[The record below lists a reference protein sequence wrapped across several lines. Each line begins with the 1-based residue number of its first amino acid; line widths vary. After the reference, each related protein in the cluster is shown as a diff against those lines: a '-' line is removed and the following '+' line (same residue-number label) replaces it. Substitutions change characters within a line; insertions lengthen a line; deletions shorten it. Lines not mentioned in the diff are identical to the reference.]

1 MGNFPKRNNITN
13 NNGNLVDLKAYS
25 DEKALL
31 MTRSRTTK
39 SASVIG
45 KFVCTG
51 INRRTQKWQQRPRQ
65 RIFCSVSDNTTRT
78 LSWLWS
84 LLFLT
89 LLLVD
94 NVQYHRHQRTATPPP
109 KRMLSS
115 TSSSSHLMCAVVEA
129 LTPTSLI
136 SSRHTIKTYSGKS
149 TSTRGNVGRRKINH
163 LSFIIPTTT
172 ALSTT
177 AAATAVTRTVTN
189 TKCSSQI
196 LPTSTS
202 TIAPE
207 LEPLQPT
214 TIVVRIPEPVW
225 RAAASDYRE
234 RVHTLLQ
241 PGLVH
246 RDHPLMKPIR
256 SQQRRQQH
264 QQQQQQQQQHANTSV
279 TDNNSQQTTTTAGPS
294 TNNDTGS
301 NKKRNGNNNNN
312 STTIDATT
320 ITDTTDWM
328 TILNPT
334 HPVYNFL
341 VGTYE

>member
-1 MGNFPKRNNITN
+1 MIGIKN
-13 NNGNLVDLKAYS
+13 KAYG

-31 MTRSRTTK
+31 MTRTRTTK

-51 INRRTQKWQQRPRQ
+51 ITTTRTHKRQQRLRPRK
-65 RIFCSVSDNTTRT
+65 FCSVSDNRTRT

-94 NVQYHRHQRTATPPP
+94 NVQYHRHQRTATPPSR
-109 KRMLSS
+109 RMPSS
-115 TSSSSHLMCAVVEA
+115 ASSSRLMYAVVEA

-136 SSRHTIKTYSGKS
+136 SSRHTIKTYSGRS
-149 TSTRGNVGRRKINH
+149 TSTRRNVGRRKINH

-189 TKCSSQI
+189 TKCSSQM
-196 LPTSTS
+196 LSTSTS
-202 TIAPE
+202 IIAPE

-264 QQQQQQQQQHANTSV
+264 QQQQQQQQQQHANTSI

-294 TNNDTGS
+294 TNNNTGS
-301 NKKRNGNNNNN
+301 NKKRNGNHNNNN

-328 TILNPT
+328 TILDAT